1 LSDENPVGACGAA
14 IRLAR
19 EECTAVFQVLR
30 VIVLR
35 GQASLLQALAASAAF
50 LSVLTFHNVEVFMAT
65 LFKRSALT
73 LLAAS
78 VAAVSALL
86 SPGAQAEG
94 KISIAQQFGI
104 GYLILDVVRDQQLIE
119 KHGKEQGLDIKVD
132 WSSISGATAMNEAL
146 LAGAL
151 DVVSAGVPPMLTIWD
166 RTKGKQNVKAIA
178 SLGSMPN
185 YLLTNNPNVKSLKDF
200 TEKDRI
206 AVPAAGVGFQSR
218 TLQIETAKQFG
229 AQNFKKFDDISIS
242 LAHPDATSAL
252 IAGGSE
258 INSHFS
264 SPPFQYQELQSPN
277 VHKVLSS
284 YDVLGGQ
291 ATFNVLY
298 TTEKFHDEN
307 PKTYKAFYAALAEAE
322 KIIKADKPAAAQTYI
337 RVEQSKLALPLVEKI
352 VADPEIDFT
361 VVPRRTF
368 IYAEKLQELGV
379 LKNKAASWKDYFFEE
394 AHGSEGS

>member
-1 LSDENPVGACGAA
+1 MATSFKRPAL
-14 IRLAR
+14 
-19 EECTAVFQVLR
+19 T
-30 VIVLR
+30 
-35 GQASLLQALAASAAF
+35 ALA
-50 LSVLTFHNVEVFMAT
+50 TVFG
-65 LFKRSALT
+65 LFG
-73 LLAAS
+73 
-78 VAAVSALL
+78 ALL
-86 SPGAQAEG
+86 SSGAQAEG
-94 KISIAQQFGI
+94 SISIAQQFGI

-119 KHGKEQGLDIKVD
+119 KHGKQQGLDIKVD
-132 WSSISGATAMNEAL
+132 WNSISGSTAMNEAL

-151 DVVSAGVPPMLTIWD
+151 DVVSAGVPPMLTLWD

-185 YLLTNNPNVKSLKDF
+185 YLLSNNPNVKSLKDF
-200 TEKDRI
+200 TDKDRI

-229 AQNFKKFDDISIS
+229 DADFKRFDTISVS
-242 LAHPDATSAL
+242 LPHPDATSAL

-258 INSHFS
+258 ISSHFS
-264 SPPFQYQELQSPN
+264 SPPFQYQELENPK

-307 PKTYKAFYAALAEAE
+307 PKTYKAFYDALAEAE
-322 KIIKADKPAAAQTYI
+322 HIIKADKPAAAQTYL
-337 RVEQSKLALPLVEKI
+337 RVEQSKLPLAFVEKI

-361 VVPRRTF
+361 ITPQRTF
-368 IYAEKLQELGV
+368 IYASKLHELGV
-379 LKNKAASWKDYFFEE
+379 LKNKADSWKDFFFEE
-394 AHGSEGS
+394 AHGTPGS